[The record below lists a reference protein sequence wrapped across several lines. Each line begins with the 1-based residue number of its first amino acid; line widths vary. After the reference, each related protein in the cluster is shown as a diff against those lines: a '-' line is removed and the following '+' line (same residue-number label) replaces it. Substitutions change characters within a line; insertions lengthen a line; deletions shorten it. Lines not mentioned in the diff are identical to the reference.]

1 MKTFAVIENNMVVN
15 IIVGVEDEVVAAN
28 PTEYVEYTESN
39 PARIGDDYIN
49 GEFIPQ
55 PQPQPEIEL
64 PPRRISLDEIRNALT
79 LAEKIK
85 WDNNKTDEIT
95 TVKIEF
101 SIPLLVADAE
111 PWLQLLVDSGSISQ
125 ESIDKVLQ

>member
-1 MKTFAVIENNMVVN
+1 MRYAHIENGKVINV
-15 IIVGVEDEVVAAN
+15 IIVKEEDLGLFPDWNLVLSETAG
-28 PTEYVEYTESN
+28 
-39 PARIGDDYIN
+39 IDDDYIN
-49 GEFIPQ
+49 GKFIKP
-55 PQPQPEIEL
+55 PQPEPVI

-95 TVKIEF
+95 TVKVEF
-101 SIPLLVADAE
+101 AQPMLVSDAE

-125 ESIDKVLQ
+125 ASIDTVL

>member
-1 MKTFAVIENNMVVN
+1 MRYAHIENNKVINV
-15 IIVGVEDEVVAAN
+15 IIVKEEDLILFPDWQLVKSETAGVD
-28 PTEYVEYTESN
+28 
-39 PARIGDDYIN
+39 DDYIN

-55 PQPQPEIEL
+55 LQPIVEL

-95 TVKIEF
+95 TVKVEF
-101 SIPLLVADAE
+101 TQPLFVADAQ
-111 PWLQLLVDSGSISQ
+111 PWLQLLIDSGSISQ
-125 ESIDKVLQ
+125 ASIDKVLSDA

>member
-1 MKTFAVIENNMVVN
+1 MRYAHIENGKVINVIVVKE
-15 IIVGVEDEVVAAN
+15 EDLGIFPDWELVKSETAG
-28 PTEYVEYTESN
+28 
-39 PARIGDDYIN
+39 IGDDYIN

-55 PQPQPEIEL
+55 SQPEIEL
-64 PPRRISLDEIRNALT
+64 PPRRISLDEIRNVLT

-95 TVKIEF
+95 TVKVEF
-101 SIPLLVADAE
+101 AQPLLVFDAT

-125 ESIDKVLQ
+125 ASIDKVLA

>member
-1 MKTFAVIENNMVVN
+1 MRYAHIENGKVINV
-15 IIVGVEDEVVAAN
+15 IIVKEEDLGLFPDLELVKSETAG
-28 PTEYVEYTESN
+28 
-39 PARIGDDYIN
+39 IGDDYIN
-49 GEFIPQ
+49 SEFI

-64 PPRRISLDEIRNALT
+64 PPRRISLDDIRNALT

-95 TVKIEF
+95 TVKVEF
-101 SIPLLVADAE
+101 AQPLLVSDAT

-125 ESIDKVLQ
+125 ASIDKVL

>member
-1 MKTFAVIENNMVVN
+1 MRYAHIENGKVINV
-15 IIVGVEDEVVAAN
+15 IIVKEEDLGLFPDWLLVKSDDAG
-28 PTEYVEYTESN
+28 
-39 PARIGDDYIN
+39 IGDDYIN
-49 GEFIPQ
+49 NEFIPQ
-55 PQPQPEIEL
+55 PQPVIEL

-95 TVKIEF
+95 TVKVEF
-101 SIPLLVADAE
+101 AQPLLVSDAE

-125 ESIDKVLQ
+125 ASIDTVLGG

>member
-1 MKTFAVIENNMVVN
+1 MKTFAVIENDVVVN

-28 PTEYVEYTESN
+28 PTKYVEYTESS
-39 PARIGDDYIN
+39 PARIGDHYIN
-49 GEFIPQ
+49 GEFI

-95 TVKIEF
+95 TAKVEF
-101 SIPLLVADAE
+101 AQPLLVSDAT

>member
-1 MKTFAVIENNMVVN
+1 MRYAHIENGKVINV
-15 IIVGVEDEVVAAN
+15 IIVKEEDLGLFPDWELVKSENAN
-28 PTEYVEYTESN
+28 
-39 PARIGDDYIN
+39 IGDDYIN

-55 PQPQPEIEL
+55 PQLEIEL

-95 TVKIEF
+95 TVKVEF
-101 SIPLLVADAE
+101 AQPLLVADAE

-125 ESIDKVLQ
+125 ASIDKVFA